1 MRQSGKIESAGWGRY
16 VVCSGQYDSL
26 SLSLSLSLSTV
37 ASACPFVIYVCF
49 MARRIRKRLIKD
61 SRVAAHELLA
71 RRRAW
76 PPRNIVSPFRRA
88 TCKHLVIM
96 DLSVVSTCTAHEE
109 INHRMLKLISSCTV
123 SFKISESI
131 REDFFSFLYFTQL
144 LAWI

>member
-1 MRQSGKIESAGWGRY
+1 MQGGAGTLC
-16 VVCSGQYDSL
+16 VPVSTVSL
-26 SLSLSLSLSTV
+26 FSTV

-49 MARRIRKRLIKD
+49 MAGRIRKRLIKD

-96 DLSVVSTCTAHEE
+96 DLSMVSTCTAHEE
-109 INHRMLKLISSCTV
+109 INFRTQKLIFPVVLAVC
-123 SFKISESI
+123 FKASESI
-131 REDFFSFLYFTQL
+131 GGYISFPFLRL
-144 LAWI
+144 LA

>member
-1 MRQSGKIESAGWGRY
+1 MGPRY
-16 VVCSGQYDSL
+16 VVCSGQYGL
-26 SLSLSLSLSTV
+26 SLSSTV

-109 INHRMLKLISSCTV
+109 INFRTRKLISFVCAV
-123 SFKISESI
+123 CFKTNESRRKYFFRDRSSYS
-131 REDFFSFLYFTQL
+131 REFREFTCL
-144 LAWI
+144 LLWETIFR

>member
-1 MRQSGKIESAGWGRY
+1 MGSVRCVFRSVR
-16 VVCSGQYDSL
+16 SL
-26 SLSLSLSLSTV
+26 SLFLFSTM

-96 DLSVVSTCTAHEE
+96 DLSVVSTWTAHEE
-109 INHRMLKLISSCTV
+109 INHRTLKLISSCAV
-123 SFKISESI
+123 CFKISESI
-131 REDFFSFLYFTQL
+131 REKRYFFLLSPFTVAYMNL
-144 LAWI
+144 GNLHIRFY